1 MYAIIGVWINLWA
14 RMPGQVAER
23 EGMVSSKFG
32 SLAPHS
38 LGHAKLGLRRQR
50 YSSGVDWDPRITPVR
65 TYNVPIHLFLPL
77 SLNTGGVPWDHHFG
91 DGSEPL
97 WSSRPSE
104 PEQRIGSYRKFVIFS
119 DSGAYK

>member
-1 MYAIIGVWINLWA
+1 MDCDELEKNLKKD
-14 RMPGQVAER
+14 
-23 EGMVSSKFG
+23 VSKEWSTKDCCV
-32 SLAPHS
+32 HCR
-38 LGHAKLGLRRQR
+38 LRRQR